1 MGMTTN
7 FHIIFFAAAS
17 LVKLMTSRS
26 DDVVAGGPQ
35 LLNMLNL
42 GWTFFSIF
50 GCTTLKRRI
59 DFAAKARGGKAVFLK
74 LYRPAAP
81 SHAWVF
87 TPSIGVVLSSS
98 LGVLRT
104 VQSVFSNK
112 DDLVIE

>member
-42 GWTFFSIF
+42 G
-50 GCTTLKRRI
+50 
-59 DFAAKARGGKAVFLK
+59 
-74 LYRPAAP
+74 
-81 SHAWVF
+81 
-87 TPSIGVVLSSS
+87 
-98 LGVLRT
+98 
-104 VQSVFSNK
+104 
-112 DDLVIE
+112 